1 MSVLSIE
8 TKKVTELTQ
17 IENLTDSSVLM
28 VHDGNGLKTVT
39 LGKVAGMV
47 EDESAHS
54 YNYGKEI
61 SLTWDEISTKTKK
74 GDFSGLR
81 IGDYKTVALTTG
93 EVVIMEIA
101 GIDTYFGSGDQEAG
115 HHILWVSRDCLATT
129 YQMRANNT
137 NNGTSEERNPYRASA
152 LFSTLQNTI
161 FPTVP
166 AEIRAHVVEMRG
178 LLENRYSSSGTLNN
192 STNWAWYS
200 RGKAILL
207 TPIEVLGTAGWGE
220 SGWNNNGGGIN
231 VHMPLFAGSSKHVIK
246 RKGNGG
252 ERVSWWLAAASAGN
266 STHFC
271 RVDSDG
277 SSNISNASDPF
288 GVPLSFFTS

>member
-8 TKKVTELTQ
+8 TKKVTELTSA
-17 IENLTDSSVLM
+17 ESLTDSSVLM
-28 VHDGNGLKTVT
+28 VHDGNGLKSTT
-39 LGKVAGMV
+39 IGKVAEMV
-47 EDESAHS
+47 EGESAHS

-61 SLTWDEISTKTKK
+61 TLTWDEISAKTKK

-81 IGDYKTVALTTG
+81 IGDYKTVTLTTG

-101 GIDTYFGSGDQEAG
+101 GIDPYFGSGDQEAG

-137 NNGTSEERNPYRASA
+137 NNGTSAEPNPYRASA

-166 AEIRAHVVEMRG
+166 AEIRAHAIEMRG
-178 LLENRYSSSGTLNN
+178 LPETRYSASGTLNN
-192 STNWAWYS
+192 SSGWSWCS

-207 TPIEVLGTAGWGE
+207 TPIEVFGTAGWGE
-220 SGWNNNGGGIN
+220 SGWSNGGGVN
-231 VHMPLFAGSSKHVIK
+231 VRLPLFAGSSKHFIK

-252 ERVSWWLAAASAGN
+252 EHVNWWLAAARAGN

-271 RVDSDG
+271 HVSGDG
-277 SSNISNASDPF
+277 SSDNSSASSSF

>member
-1 MSVLSIE
+1 ML
-8 TKKVTELTQ
+8 LN
-17 IENLTDSSVLM
+17 NLQ
-28 VHDGNGLKTVT
+28 
-39 LGKVAGMV
+39 VAGAV
-47 EDESAHS
+47 ASAQKIVVTTADGDKAITAEQLRAWIEDESAHP

-61 SLTWDEISTKTKK
+61 SLTWDEISAKTKK
-74 GDFSGLR
+74 GDFTGLR
-81 IGDYKTVALTTG
+81 IGDYKTVTLTTG

-101 GIDTYFGSGDQEAG
+101 GIDPYFGSGDQEAG

-129 YQMRANNT
+129 YQMNSNAN
-137 NNGTSEERNPYRASA
+137 NNGTSAEPNPYRASA

-166 AEIRAHVVEMRG
+166 AEIRSHVIEMRG
-178 LLENRYSSSGTLNN
+178 LLEQRYSASGTLNN
-192 STNWAWYS
+192 SNNWAWYS

-220 SGWNNNGGGIN
+220 SGWSNGGGVN
-231 VHMPLFAGSSKHVIK
+231 VHLPLFAGSSKHFIK

-252 ERVSWWLAAASAGN
+252 ARVDWWLAAASAGN
-266 STHFC
+266 STSFC
-271 RVDSDG
+271 GVATTATATTYWAH
-277 SSNISNASDPF
+277 SSF